1 MSLTETQ
8 IEQINLA
15 GIYNA
20 LNIWGYIRLFAD
32 KLSDMNK
39 SQSEAL
45 NIYWVELSALNDYR
59 QFYDVLQKLNIPS
72 KPFTDDL
79 ESALEPIFAT
89 LFS

>member
-1 MSLTETQ
+1 MIIHAELNKKTVD
-8 IEQINLA
+8 N
-15 GIYNA
+15 IY
-20 LNIWGYIRLFAD
+20 
-32 KLSDMNK
+32 MNK

-45 NIYWVELSALNDYR
+45 NIYWVELSAPNGYR

-79 ESALEPIFAT
+79 ESALESIFAT